1 MSALLERLDAHKPAL
16 WLEVAPPRGIS
27 VESMLTRL
35 AAVRDQVGAINL
47 ADNAL
52 GRVKLAPLVFGS
64 MIKSRLGMA
73 VVINFSC
80 RDRNRY
86 ALKADLLGAGAL
98 GIDAVVALAGDKLA
112 ADPNG
117 ARPVHDLNTFSL
129 LRTMGNMRRG
139 DTGEGRRLLKT
150 LPQFAL
156 GAVANPN
163 RQPIEREF
171 ERLERKA
178 QAGAEF
184 VITQPVFD
192 AAVARVFIARARRY
206 QLRVVLGILPV
217 KRESMAD
224 YLKDR
229 IPDLSGVRGP
239 APTSEDDVHD
249 AMERQLSAAVLR
261 QLAGY
266 SVLHREQDD
275 SPVAQPGSQLLT
287 LHPRCVFDR
296 EYGPTAHSLSFEF
309 GRGSI
314 LQHSVHHGRRRHL
327 EL

>member
-16 WLEVAPPRGIS
+16 WLEVAPPRGIA

-35 AAVRDQVGAINL
+35 DALRGHVDAINL

-64 MIKSRLGMA
+64 MIKSRLGIA

-98 GIDAVVALAGDKLA
+98 GIEGVVALAGDKLID
-112 ADPNG
+112 DPNG
-117 ARPVHDLNTFSL
+117 VQPVRDLDPFSL
-129 LRTMGNMRRG
+129 LSAMNDLRRG

-150 LPQFAL
+150 LPQFAI

-163 RQPIEREF
+163 RKAVEREF
-171 ERLERKA
+171 ELIERKA
-178 QAGAEF
+178 AAGAEF

-192 AAVARVFIARARRY
+192 LAVARNFIVRARTHK
-206 QLRVVLGILPV
+206 LRVVLGILPV
-217 KRESMAD
+217 KRESMAS

-229 IPDLSGVRGP
+229 IPDLVG
-239 APTSEDDVHD
+239 AH
-249 AMERQLSAAVLR
+249 Q
-261 QLAGY
+261 
-266 SVLHREQDD
+266 H
-275 SPVAQPGSQLLT
+275 
-287 LHPRCVFDR
+287 FDR
-296 EYGPTAHSLSFEF
+296 YAGMGEEEARRMSIDSSVALMRALADEVAGFNIMSGGGPSLAIELALEF
-309 GRGSI
+309 SRS
-314 LQHSVHHGRRRHL
+314 L
-327 EL
+327 EDSGAR

>member
-16 WLEVAPPRGIS
+16 WLEVAPPRGIA

-35 AAVRDQVGAINL
+35 AALRGRVDAINL

-98 GIDAVVALAGDKLA
+98 GIEGVVALAGDKLTD
-112 ADPNG
+112 DPNG
-117 ARPVHDLNTFSL
+117 VQPVRDLDTFSL
-129 LRTMGNMRRG
+129 LSTMNDLRRG
-139 DTGEGRRLLKT
+139 ETGEGRRLLKT
-150 LPQFAL
+150 LPQFAV

-163 RQPIEREF
+163 RKATEREF
-171 ERLERKA
+171 ELLERKA
-178 QAGAEF
+178 GAGAEF

-192 AAVARVFIARARRY
+192 SAVARTFIARAHRHK
-206 QLRVVLGILPV
+206 LRVVLGILPV
-217 KRESMAD
+217 KRESMAS

-229 IPDLSGVRGP
+229 IPDL
-239 APTSEDDVHD
+239 
-249 AMERQLSAAVLR
+249 
-261 QLAGY
+261 AGA
-266 SVLHREQDD
+266 HE
-275 SPVAQPGSQLLT
+275 
-287 LHPRCVFDR
+287 HFDR
-296 EYGPTAHSLSFEF
+296 YAGMGEDEARRMSIDSSIALMRALADEVAGFNIMSGGGPSLAIELALEF
-309 GRGSI
+309 SRS
-314 LQHSVHHGRRRHL
+314 L
-327 EL
+327 EDSGAR

>member
-16 WLEVAPPRGIS
+16 WLEVAPPRGIA

-35 AAVRDQVGAINL
+35 AAVREQVDAINL

-52 GRVKLAPLVFGS
+52 GRVKLSSLVFGS

-112 ADPNG
+112 SDPSG
-117 ARPVHDLNTFSL
+117 AQPVRDLDTFSL
-129 LRTMGNMRRG
+129 LNTMSDLRRG

-150 LPQFAL
+150 LPRFAL

-163 RQPIEREF
+163 RKAAEREF
-171 ERLERKA
+171 ELLERKA
-178 QAGAEF
+178 AAGAEF

-192 AAVARVFIARARRY
+192 PAVARTFIARARKHN
-206 QLRVVLGILPV
+206 LRVVLGILPV

-229 IPDLSGVRGP
+229 IPDLASAHAHFDRYAGL
-239 APTSEDDVHD
+239 SEEE
-249 AMERQLSAAVLR
+249 ARRLSIDSSVALMR
-261 QLAGY
+261 ELAGEVAGFNIM
-266 SVLHREQDD
+266 SGGGPSLAIELALEFTRSLED
-275 SPVAQPGSQLLT
+275 SGA
-287 LHPRCVFDR
+287 R
-296 EYGPTAHSLSFEF
+296 
-309 GRGSI
+309 
-314 LQHSVHHGRRRHL
+314 
-327 EL
+327 

>member
-1 MSALLERLDAHKPAL
+1 LPFRDEVASVSRRSAGLQRRTRKELPVSALLKRLDAPKPAL
-16 WLEVAPPRGIS
+16 WLEVAPPRGIA
-27 VESMLTRL
+27 VESMLSRL
-35 AAVRDQVGAINL
+35 AAVRGRVDAINL

-64 MIKSRLGMA
+64 MIKSRLGLP

-98 GIDAVVALAGDKLA
+98 GIEAVVALAGDRLA
-112 ADPNG
+112 ADPSG
-117 ARPVHDLNTFSL
+117 ARPVHDLDTFSL
-129 LRTMGNMRRG
+129 LKVMDDLRRG

-163 RQPIEREF
+163 RKAAEREF
-171 ERLERKA
+171 ELLERKA
-178 QAGAEF
+178 VAGAEF

-192 AAVARVFIARARRY
+192 LEVARSFIARARRHK
-206 QLRVVLGILPV
+206 LRVVLGILPV

-229 IPDLSGVRGP
+229 IPDL
-239 APTSEDDVHD
+239 A
-249 AMERQLSAAVLR
+249 SAHA
-261 QLAGY
+261 
-266 SVLHREQDD
+266 H
-275 SPVAQPGSQLLT
+275 
-287 LHPRCVFDR
+287 FDR
-296 EYGPTAHSLSFEF
+296 YAGLGEEQARRMSIDSSVALMRALADEVAGFNIMSGGGPSLAIELALEF
-309 GRGSI
+309 SRS
-314 LQHSVHHGRRRHL
+314 L
-327 EL
+327 EDSGAR

>member
-16 WLEVAPPRGIS
+16 WLEVAPPRGIA

-35 AAVRDQVGAINL
+35 AALRGQVDAINL

-112 ADPNG
+112 DDPNG
-117 ARPVHDLNTFSL
+117 VQPVRDLDTFSL
-129 LRTMGNMRRG
+129 LGTMNDLRRG
-139 DTGEGRRLLKT
+139 ETGEGRRLLKT
-150 LPQFAL
+150 LPQFTI

-163 RQPIEREF
+163 RKAIEREF
-171 ERLERKA
+171 ELLERKA
-178 QAGAEF
+178 AAGAEF

-192 AAVARVFIARARRY
+192 SRRGANLHRPRASPQAPRRARYPAGQARIDG
-206 QLRVVLGILPV
+206 QLP
-217 KRESMAD
+217 E
-224 YLKDR
+224 
-229 IPDLSGVRGP
+229 
-239 APTSEDDVHD
+239 
-249 AMERQLSAAVLR
+249 
-261 QLAGY
+261 
-266 SVLHREQDD
+266 
-275 SPVAQPGSQLLT
+275 GS
-287 LHPRCVFDR
+287 HPRPCR
-296 EYGPTAHSLSFEF
+296 RPRTL
-309 GRGSI
+309 RP
-314 LQHSVHHGRRRHL
+314 LRRNGRRRGAAACRSTRASR
-327 EL
+327 